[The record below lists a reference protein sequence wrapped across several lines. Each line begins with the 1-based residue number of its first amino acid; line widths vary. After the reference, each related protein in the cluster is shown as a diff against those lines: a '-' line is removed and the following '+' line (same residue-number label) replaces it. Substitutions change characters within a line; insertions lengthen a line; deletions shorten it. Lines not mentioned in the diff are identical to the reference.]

1 MQELSEIKTKN
12 RNNRIKVI
20 PANDLKQDSVNSMKK
35 MYPKSVFNSQ

>member
-20 PANDLKQDSVNSMKK
+20 PANDLKQVKRLSEQYEKNVSKI
-35 MYPKSVFNSQ
+35 SF